1 MADIISFLSGKVP
14 GGIILFLF
22 ILLIVNLVFLF
33 FTSSKLITPQK
44 SKKQRFIFSIG
55 FIAFYIILWISLQP
69 ASPKTRLVILPSLN
83 ADSALS
89 LNAANFTLTDLAE
102 EQVIKNN
109 LNKKYLFQ
117 RWEWL
122 LEALGSDSANHYRA
136 WRNLSIRMGA
146 GLIVESRFT
155 SAGMSCSVRVLKD
168 GKYTM
173 QDFSVPK
180 QGSCRKILATLQ
192 KRLTIFKTYAPA
204 RVLPAQRLLEAR
216 LMIVQGRLNKAE
228 TLLKGQ
234 TSAEAKILQGIVLAK
249 QGFKEKIDREKAK
262 YVPQRIEEFEQA
274 KRIFAALMR
283 EKKDTAELA
292 YWLGRMEMY
301 LQNFNKAEIYL
312 KNALLRDRSNSRI
325 YYQLSFLLPRRLK
338 DFGFKNRKEILERAV
353 YFDPV
358 FRQAVYELG
367 NEYYVSGSGIPSAT
381 AELKARAT
389 LERYLSIKNDD
400 PQILSLLASIYL
412 KTSQIDKAYRIFQ
425 RLQKRFPN
433 DSNSYYDLGV
443 VFFMK
448 KNYPRALEYFK
459 KAIALDQNLDAFL
472 YAGITCQRMGN
483 KKQALHYYRERVKR
497 KTGDDDRYADEAV
510 KGIRSI
516 LADSLNGEK
525 HESASH
531 LSKHTAKNQ

>member
-136 WRNLSIRMGA
+136 WRNLSVRMGA